1 MFHGPIFSEVCS
13 RLQNI
18 TVFFL
23 FAYFQ
28 ERVGGLVLSKLK
40 KNYQFIR
47 SSLSR
52 CRHLLRI
59 SVLLFKEIS
68 LFSMIINVFSIIQSW
83 QDLVSFLYVGA
94 NTLILQ
100 VIVKGLYCY
109 IYSLWLMV
117 NCILSFYN
125 VLLKDKP
132 EMICKIIIL
141 R

>member
-1 MFHGPIFSEVCS
+1 MDQLSWTNCHGPIFSEVCS

-68 LFSMIINVFSIIQSW
+68 LLSMIINIYSIIQSW

-109 IYSLWLMV
+109 I
-117 NCILSFYN
+117 
-125 VLLKDKP
+125 
-132 EMICKIIIL
+132 
-141 R
+141 